1 MIEKDVVHQ
10 YGAIA
15 LSEPARGLVRR
26 GLDGGEWTPDVPGH
40 EELRALGLAVLEPLT
55 GQYVLADLQEA
66 QRNLIQAEQASMSHH
81 QARITS
87 IAGLFAGLD
96 RMAAETSG
104 GVVHFEDIAVANGVI
119 AKYMETMRSHIY
131 TAHPD
136 ARPAGQLKASIVR
149 ETRLLQRGLKMRT
162 IYADRARARVPEREW
177 AQAASAHGAEVR
189 TMAPDFVRML
199 LIDDRCAIISDQDTG
214 PVQPPTG
221 YIITHPGMVRIC
233 ATFYKFLWDRAEPWM
248 GERVRQ
254 HHDTITT
261 ARGREILRKMEAGR
275 TIDQIARLLGLSR
288 GTINKEIKALYDS
301 TGTNSHFGLGAWWA
315 MSEERRL
322 P

>member
-10 YGAIA
+10 HGAVT
-15 LSEPARGLVRR
+15 LSESAKGLVRR
-26 GLDGGEWTPDVPGH
+26 GLEGGKWRADAPGH
-40 EELRALGLAVLEPLT
+40 EELCAMGLTVLEPLT
-55 GQYVLADLQEA
+55 GQYVLADLHEA
-66 QRNLIQAEQASMSHH
+66 QRNLIQAEQASMSQH

-87 IAGLFAGLD
+87 ISSLFAELD
-96 RMAAETSG
+96 QMAAESSG
-104 GVVHFEDIAVANGVI
+104 GVVHFEDISVANDLI

-136 ARPAGQLKASIVR
+136 ARPAGQLKASIDR
-149 ETRLLQRGLKMRT
+149 ETRMLQRGLKMRT
-162 IYADRARARVPEREW
+162 IYADSARTRAAEREW
-177 AQAASAHGAEVR
+177 AQVASAHGAEVR

-254 HHDTITT
+254 RHDTITT
-261 ARGREILRKMEAGR
+261 GRGREILRKMEEGW

-288 GTINKEIKALYDS
+288 GTINKEIKALYES
-301 TGTNSHFGLGAWWA
+301 TNTSSHFALGTWWA
-315 MSEERRL
+315 TSAERKL